1 MTRNSPAILAEIVV
15 HPIPADKR
23 AAVVRAICG
32 HAHDAAD
39 AQRLLAMLGLDP
51 QEAT

>member
-1 MTRNSPAILAEIVV
+1 MPSSAAFRAEIVLQPV
-15 HPIPADKR
+15 PPGDR
-23 AAVVRAICG
+23 ATAIREVCA